1 MRKILAIMND
11 LGFEEGVGW
20 DWLSLGY
27 IVVISLQNCIFGLLA
42 TTIVTAKYTIEVE
55 NFDSVIHLNIFGLDY
70 KMNFNTEDLIKENAI
85 IDAMLKILIK
95 AEKTRTRIYDN
106 FVGEINDLK

>member
-1 MRKILAIMND
+1 MENKMAKIDTILND
-11 LGFEEGVGW
+11 LGFE
-20 DWLSLGY
+20 
-27 IVVISLQNCIFGLLA
+27 N
-42 TTIVTAKYTIEVE
+42 VTATCCFCFIYKKDIIMGKVVANYSIEVYGKK
-55 NFDSVIHLNIFGLDY
+55 SYLYLTVFGLDY
-70 KMNFNTEDLIKENAI
+70 KMKFNTEDLIKENAI

>member
-1 MRKILAIMND
+1 M
-11 LGFEEGVGW
+11 G
-20 DWLSLGY
+20 
-27 IVVISLQNCIFGLLA
+27 
-42 TTIVTAKYTIEVE
+42 IVTAKYTIEFE
-55 NFDSVIHLNIFGLDY
+55 NFISVIHLNIFGMDY
-70 KMNFNTEDLIKENAI
+70 KMKFNNEDLIKENAI

>member
-1 MRKILAIMND
+1 MKQKMRKIVVILFD
-11 LGFEEGVGW
+11 LGFELGVDW
-20 DWLSLGY
+20 DWLDPWVYSKSIKMG
-27 IVVISLQNCIFGLLA
+27 S
-42 TTIVTAKYTIEVE
+42 VTAKYTIEFD
-55 NFDSVIHLNIFGLDY
+55 NFISVIHLNIFGMDY

-95 AEKTRTRIYDN
+95 SEKTRTRIYDN

>member
-1 MRKILAIMND
+1 MVNMEQKMRKIVAILND

-20 DWLSLGY
+20 TWLYPCVYSKSIKMG
-27 IVVISLQNCIFGLLA
+27 
-42 TTIVTAKYTIEVE
+42 IVTAKYTIEVE
-55 NFDSVIHLNIFGLDY
+55 NFVSVIHLNIFGLDY

>member
-1 MRKILAIMND
+1 MEKKMRKILVILSD
-11 LGFEEGVGW
+11 LGFELGVDW
-20 DWLSLGY
+20 DWLDPYVYSKSIKMG
-27 IVVISLQNCIFGLLA
+27 V
-42 TTIVTAKYTIEVE
+42 VTAKYTIEVE
-55 NFDSVIHLNIFGLDY
+55 NFVSVIHLNIFGMDY
-70 KMNFNTEDLIKENAI
+70 KMSFKTEDLIKENAI

>member
-1 MRKILAIMND
+1 MVNMEREIGKIVVILKD
-11 LGFEEGVGW
+11 LGFEKGVSMT
-20 DWLSLGY
+20 WLYDLVYSKSIKMG
-27 IVVISLQNCIFGLLA
+27 
-42 TTIVTAKYTIEVE
+42 IVTAKYTIEVD
-55 NFDSVIHLNIFGLDY
+55 NFDSVIHLNIFGMDY
-70 KMNFNTEDLIKENAI
+70 KMSFNTEDLIKENAI

>member
-1 MRKILAIMND
+1 MVNMKKKMRKILAIMID

-20 DWLSLGY
+20 DWLSPWVYSKSIKMG
-27 IVVISLQNCIFGLLA
+27 
-42 TTIVTAKYTIEVE
+42 IVTAKYTIEFE
-55 NFDSVIHLNIFGLDY
+55 NFDSVIHLNIFGMDY

-95 AEKTRTRIYDN
+95 AEKTRTRIHDN

>member
-1 MRKILAIMND
+1 MEKKMRKILVILSD
-11 LGFEEGVGW
+11 LGFELGVDW
-20 DWLSLGY
+20 DWLDPYVYSKSIKMG
-27 IVVISLQNCIFGLLA
+27 V
-42 TTIVTAKYTIEVE
+42 VTAKYTIEVE
-55 NFDSVIHLNIFGLDY
+55 NFVSVIHLNIFGMDY
-70 KMNFNTEDLIKENAI
+70 EMKFNTEDLIKENAI

>member
-1 MRKILAIMND
+1 M
-11 LGFEEGVGW
+11 
-20 DWLSLGY
+20 
-27 IVVISLQNCIFGLLA
+27 
-42 TTIVTAKYTIEVE
+42 
-55 NFDSVIHLNIFGLDY
+55 DY

-95 AEKTRTRIYDN
+95 SEKTRTRIYDN

>member
-1 MRKILAIMND
+1 MVNMEQKMRKIVAILND

-20 DWLSLGY
+20 TWLYPWVYSKSIKMG
-27 IVVISLQNCIFGLLA
+27 
-42 TTIVTAKYTIEVE
+42 IVTAKYTIEFE
-55 NFDSVIHLNIFGLDY
+55 NFISVIHLNIFGMDY

-95 AEKTRTRIYDN
+95 AEKTRTRIHDN

>member
-1 MRKILAIMND
+1 MERKIGKILVILFD
-11 LGFEEGVGW
+11 LGFELGVGW
-20 DWLSLGY
+20 DWLDPYVFSKSIKMGM
-27 IVVISLQNCIFGLLA
+27 
-42 TTIVTAKYTIEVE
+42 VTAKYTIEVE
-55 NFDSVIHLNIFGLDY
+55 NFVSVIHLNIFGLDY

-95 AEKTRTRIYDN
+95 AEKTRTRIHDN

>member
-1 MRKILAIMND
+1 MGK
-11 LGFEEGVGW
+11 
-20 DWLSLGY
+20 
-27 IVVISLQNCIFGLLA
+27 VVANYS
-42 TTIVTAKYTIEVE
+42 IEVYGK
-55 NFDSVIHLNIFGLDY
+55 NSYLYLTVFGLDY
-70 KMNFNTEDLIKENAI
+70 EMKFNTEDLIKENAI

>member
-1 MRKILAIMND
+1 MVNMEQKMRKIVAILND

-20 DWLSLGY
+20 TWLYPCVYSKSIKMG
-27 IVVISLQNCIFGLLA
+27 
-42 TTIVTAKYTIEVE
+42 IVTAKYTIEVE
-55 NFDSVIHLNIFGLDY
+55 NFISVIHLNIFGMDY

-95 AEKTRTRIYDN
+95 AERARTRIYNN
-106 FVGEINDLK
+106 FIDELNDLK

>member
-1 MRKILAIMND
+1 MEQD
-11 LGFEEGVGW
+11 STFEDKKWGVKPKLRYSYGEGSN
-20 DWLSLGY
+20 L
-27 IVVISLQNCIFGLLA
+27 IFGM
-42 TTIVTAKYTIEVE
+42 
-55 NFDSVIHLNIFGLDY
+55 DY

-95 AEKTRTRIYDN
+95 AEKTSTRIYGN

>member
-1 MRKILAIMND
+1 MENKMVKIEEKIDEILND
-11 LGFEEGVGW
+11 LGFENVTAAWCFCFIYEKEIIMG
-20 DWLSLGY
+20 S
-27 IVVISLQNCIFGLLA
+27 
-42 TTIVTAKYTIEVE
+42 VTAKYSIEVYDK
-55 NFDSVIHLNIFGLDY
+55 NSDLFLTVFGLDY

>member
-1 MRKILAIMND
+1 MVNMEREIGKIIVLLND

-20 DWLSLGY
+20 TWLYPCVYSKSIKMG
-27 IVVISLQNCIFGLLA
+27 
-42 TTIVTAKYTIEVE
+42 IVTAKYTIEVE
-55 NFDSVIHLNIFGLDY
+55 NFVSVIHLNIFGLDY

-95 AEKTRTRIYDN
+95 AEKTRTRIHDN

>member
-1 MRKILAIMND
+1 MVNMERKMGEIGVILND
-11 LGFEEGVGW
+11 LGFEKGVSMT
-20 DWLSLGY
+20 WLYPWVYSKSIKMG
-27 IVVISLQNCIFGLLA
+27 S
-42 TTIVTAKYTIEVE
+42 VTAKYTIEID
-55 NFDSVIHLNIFGLDY
+55 NFISVIHLNIFGMDY

>member
-1 MRKILAIMND
+1 MENKMEKIEEKIDEILND
-11 LGFEEGVGW
+11 LGFEN
-20 DWLSLGY
+20 
-27 IVVISLQNCIFGLLA
+27 VITPYCRFDFIYEKEIIMGS
-42 TTIVTAKYTIEVE
+42 VTAEYSIEVYDK
-55 NFDSVIHLNIFGLDY
+55 NSDLYLNIFGLYY
-70 KMNFNTEDLIKENAI
+70 KMSFNNEDLIKENAI